1 MNYNEQALL
10 EVRGLRV
17 VHGAGK
23 RASERVIAVDDVSLS
38 VFPGE
43 WVGLVGESG
52 CGKSSVAQALT
63 GQVPPAAG
71 SVTWRGEDVTGVL
84 GSRKTRRR
92 MQMIFQDVSGAL
104 NPRLTIA
111 EAISEVLSVHRLAPG
126 AGRIKQR
133 VAELLQ
139 LVGLPVSAGH
149 RYPHEFSGGQ
159 RQRISIARALAV
171 EPELLIADE
180 PVSALDVSVQVQ
192 IIDVLRSLRER
203 RGLAGLLI
211 AHDLAVV
218 GSLCARVYVMYLG
231 RIMEWGPVE
240 RVLYAPRHPY
250 TRALLA
256 AVPDVER
263 GLERRRASRPRELL
277 EGDVPSR
284 WQAMCGCPFQGRCPL
299 FKDVCR
305 NKVPDFVL
313 MEGGI
318 RGSACWFA
326 EES

>member
-1 MNYNEQALL
+1 MNDSSQSLL
-10 EVRGLRV
+10 DVQGLRV
-17 VHGAGK
+17 VHGAGR
-23 RASERVIAVDDVSLS
+23 RALDRLVAVDDVSLR
-38 VFPGE
+38 VYPGE

-52 CGKSSVAQALT
+52 CGKSSMAQALT
-63 GQVPPAAG
+63 GQVVPVSGTVA
-71 SVTWRGEDVTGVL
+71 WRGEDMSGVL
-84 GSRKTRRR
+84 GKRSVRRR
-92 MQMIFQDVSGAL
+92 IQMIFQDVSGAL

-111 EAISEVLSVHRLAPG
+111 EAISEVLSVHQLASATG
-126 AGRIKQR
+126 ELQQR

-139 LVGLPVSAGH
+139 LVGLPESAGH

-192 IIDVLRSLRER
+192 VIDVLRSLREQKR
-203 RGLAGLLI
+203 LAGLLI

-218 GSLCARVYVMYLG
+218 SSLCARVYVMYLG

-263 GLERRRASRPRELL
+263 GLARRRASRPRDLL

-284 WQAMCGCPFQGRCPL
+284 RHEFSGCPFQGRCPL
-299 FKDVCR
+299 VAEICR
-305 NKVPDFVL
+305 KEAPDFVL
-313 MEGGI
+313 MEDGS
-318 RGSACWFA
+318 RGSACWF
-326 EES
+326 SRDI